1 MKTLEQHNNHISRT
15 VVSVNVVQ
23 GPAIKP
29 FQFLEIPVAY
39 SPACTSAA
47 ISATKEREMEER
59 ERLCRAAVLMGC
71 QSA

>member
-1 MKTLEQHNNHISRT
+1 MKTLEQHNNRISRT

-39 SPACTSAA
+39 SPAC
-47 ISATKEREMEER
+47 IPATKEREMEGR
-59 ERLCRAAVLMGC
+59 VRLCRAAVLMGC